1 MGQEEESAEWAAY
14 IAAKNAIE
22 VAKSKAAMISP
33 PGKQPQTDATQGA
46 QHLSIGMDVCIG

>member
-22 VAKSKAAMISP
+22 IAKAKGVKNAP
-33 PGKQPQTDATQGA
+33 PADKGAETPAQGNE
-46 QHLSIGMDVCIG
+46 S